1 MSTLILKK
9 SNQAWFAVAMITF
22 AAATA
27 PVFIRFA
34 QSAGV
39 PSLTIIVFRLILS
52 TLLLTPFAWGR
63 HAHAL
68 KHLSREDWLWALAAG
83 AIHAIGL
90 CCLLFALENTSVL
103 VNSVLRRTSPL
114 WTIVLEMVLLQA
126 SFSGQVWGGLGV
138 TLLGSALVAFGGA
151 TVLDAGQR
159 PLLGAGLSVLDALMS
174 SGYLV
179 IGRKL
184 RDKLP
189 FLAYTWVLFA
199 AASLVALCIL
209 FITGTPLLGFSEAGY
224 GWVVVI
230 TIIAQLI
237 GHLPMNFAVRYFPAT
252 YLSVLLQFSVV
263 AAALMA
269 FLYFGELPTWLQVVG
284 SGLIVVGVSLV
295 TRRK

>member
-9 SNQAWFAVAMITF
+9 SNQAWFAVVVITF

-34 QSAGV
+34 QAAAV
-39 PSLTIIVFRLILS
+39 PSLAIIAIRLILS
-52 TLLLTPFAWGR
+52 TLFLTPFAWGQ
-63 HAHAL
+63 HANAM
-68 KHLSREDWLWALAAG
+68 KRLSRADWLWALAAG

-90 CCLLFALENTSVL
+90 CCLFFALENTTVL

-114 WTIVLEMVLLQA
+114 WTIVLEMVVLQA
-126 SFSGQVWGGLGV
+126 SFSGYVWGGLGV

-151 TVLDAGQR
+151 AAFDAGQR

-174 SGYLV
+174 AGYLV

-189 FLAYTWVLFA
+189 FLAYAWVLFA
-199 AASLVALCIL
+199 AASLTALFIV
-209 FITGTPLLGFSEAGY
+209 FITGTPLLGFSEVGY
-224 GWVVVI
+224 GWIVVI

-252 YLSVLLQFSVV
+252 YLSVLLQFSVI

-269 FLYFGELPTWLQVVG
+269 FLYFGETPTWLQVVG

-295 TRRK
+295 TRR

>member
-9 SNQAWFAVAMITF
+9 SNQAWFAVVVITF

-34 QSAGV
+34 QTAGV
-39 PSLTIIVFRLILS
+39 PSLAIIAIRLVLS
-52 TLLLTPFAWGR
+52 TLLLTPFAWGQ
-63 HAHAL
+63 HANAL
-68 KHLSREDWLWALAAG
+68 KRLSRTDWLWALAAG

-90 CCLLFALENTSVL
+90 CCLFFALENTTVL

-114 WTIVLEMVLLQA
+114 WTIVLEMVILQA
-126 SFSGQVWGGLGV
+126 SFSGYVWGGLGV
-138 TLLGSALVAFGGA
+138 TLLGSALVAFGG
-151 TVLDAGQR
+151 VMVFDAGQR

-174 SGYLV
+174 AGYLV

-199 AASLVALCIL
+199 AASLMALLIVL
-209 FITGTPLLGFSEAGY
+209 LTGTPLLGFSEAGY
-224 GWVVVI
+224 GWIIVI
-230 TIIAQLI
+230 TIIAQLM

-252 YLSVLLQFSVV
+252 YLSVLLQFSVI

-269 FLYFGELPTWLQVVG
+269 FLYFGEMPTWLQVVG

-295 TRRK
+295 TRR